1 MLVETH
7 GRHHRGDFGRQLGL
21 EDLLFGHGVLASV
34 GDRRRHRGELLGRHA
49 DRTLARVDV
58 QRHVRVVVDAVVIL
72 QQPCD
77 RLVVEVGRRLRLV
90 QLVDHLDLR
99 ACEPFDEARD
109 RLPFAVA
116 VAYGLHHRAGA
127 DRPGVH
133 QRRRGMVVFE
143 QDRHDR
149 IERQPRRIGAD
160 LRQHLLCAVLVHRQD
175 GRRDFR
181 YRFDAEFVIG
191 VAHGDHLPVG
201 QAGRDAEE
209 GRRYVGQVGDIV
221 GVLAARFVLA
231 ALVGLLYGLANR
243 CVVDFLDH
251 CLMYLPIYLL

>member
-1 MLVETH
+1 
-7 GRHHRGDFGRQLGL
+7 
-21 EDLLFGHGVLASV
+21 
-34 GDRRRHRGELLGRHA
+34 
-49 DRTLARVDV
+49 
-58 QRHVRVVVDAVVIL
+58 
-72 QQPCD
+72 
-77 RLVVEVGRRLRLV
+77 
-90 QLVDHLDLR
+90 
-99 ACEPFDEARD
+99 
-109 RLPFAVA
+109 
-116 VAYGLHHRAGA
+116 
-127 DRPGVH
+127 
-133 QRRRGMVVFE
+133 MVVFE

-191 VAHGDHLPVG
+191 VSHGDHFAVG